1 MLSEAWRYAAAAK
14 KERADRYSANV
25 LPVIREIQ
33 KSGVKTLRG
42 VARALTA
49 RGVPTARGGAW
60 TPVQVRSIL
69 QRVSQSRGTATLGF
83 PADMEF
89 ASQLQSK
96 KGIARLSLVKRCTHP
111 LTGYVKQ
118 PLPKLGHGLANDM
131 VVHTILTFL
140 PKNAM
145 WREVGQML

>member
-1 MLSEAWRYAAAAK
+1 MLLMGSESFRCAVSAHAWAA
-14 KERADRYSANV
+14 D
-25 LPVIREIQ
+25 
-33 KSGVKTLRG
+33 
-42 VARALTA
+42 
-49 RGVPTARGGAW
+49 
-60 TPVQVRSIL
+60 
-69 QRVSQSRGTATLGF
+69 F
-83 PADMEF
+83 PRTWSF

-145 WREVGQML
+145 WREVG